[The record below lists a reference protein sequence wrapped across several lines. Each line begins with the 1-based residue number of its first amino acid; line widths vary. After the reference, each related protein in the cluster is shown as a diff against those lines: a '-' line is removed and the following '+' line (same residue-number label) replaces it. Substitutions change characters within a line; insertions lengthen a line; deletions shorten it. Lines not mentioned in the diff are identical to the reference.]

1 MKDALS
7 RIPSKVEDLIES
19 HAKELEDAWANT
31 GEGTL
36 AISFPVK
43 IGIKNGKQ
51 VCEVGISFV
60 MEKCQDSTIFEWDDR
75 QGNLLKMANHD
86 RALEARK

>member
-7 RIPSKVEDLIES
+7 KIPSKVSDLIES

-43 IGIKNGKQ
+43 IGIKNAKQ
-51 VCEVGISFV
+51 TCEVGISFIL
-60 MEKCQDSTIFEWDDR
+60 EKCQDSTIFEWNDS
-75 QGNLLKMANHD
+75 QPHLFKVA
-86 RALEARK
+86 K